1 MEYVSHY
8 SLFVLLSVITASASF
23 INFRILKLPK
33 SIGLTLISAV
43 ISLIIF
49 ASIRYYPETFS
60 PIYKLLDSVNF
71 KEVVLKGMLGY
82 LLFAS
87 AMHLSIV
94 DLKTHYKGIA
104 ALASIGVIISTFIIG
119 TAGWLLTPI
128 ILNAEAPY
136 SVCLLIGA
144 IISPTDPIAVF
155 AVFKKNKN
163 IPTKTKT
170 HIAGEALFNDVA
182 SIVLFIILVTIT
194 FGDDGVKPT
203 FTNIALITAQE
214 GLGGILLGVALG
226 YIGNW
231 FMNQADD
238 GETQIILSL
247 ALVSSGFWLA
257 ETLGVSGP
265 LAMVITGLIIG
276 NSRSRSPSSRASIK
290 LSDFWLIIDD
300 LLNAFLF
307 VMIGMEILET
317 RFSVALMIA
326 GIVGF
331 IVTVITRYISV
342 SLPMLI
348 IERRVSR
355 ETFKNNI
362 VMTWGGLR
370 GSVSLALALS
380 IPYHNNSYLSTTF
393 SIVYITVMLSIL
405 IQGATFKTL
414 LNKIYGSDTNAPSQ
428 KEPEPQV

>member
-8 SLFVLLSVITASASF
+8 SLFVLLSVITAFASF
-23 INFRILKLPK
+23 INFRVLKLPK

-43 ISLIIF
+43 MSLIIF

-87 AMHLSIV
+87 AMHLSLV

-128 ILNAEAPY
+128 ILNSEAPY

-238 GETQIILSL
+238 GETQIIISL

-265 LAMVITGLIIG
+265 LAMVITGLVIG

-380 IPYHNNSYLSTTF
+380 IPYNNNTYLSTTF

-405 IQGATFKTL
+405 IQGATFKAL
-414 LNKIYGSDTNAPSQ
+414 LNKIYGSDTNTPSQ
-428 KEPEPQV
+428 KEPEPQN